1 MIAFFTLFNVFI
13 YVFDSF
19 FSIFFN
25 SEIFRDL
32 SYFYIKFSNNLS
44 KLTYDGLI
52 ATSAAILA
60 LLVPI
65 SFFLIENIGNRESGS
80 IEWDKTI
87 IFKYVIGIKTLVA
100 LTFITFTLIFLGF
113 LSIRPLLFFIYLSG
127 VIMMFYFF
135 RRCYKWIMIRDSE
148 GMNYRNKLRMKMLCE
163 LREDWDLD
171 IWTAVLKSDFNN
183 VNLDEKEILSM
194 YVRYYKDRNSYEIKS
209 KLLLEFTKNITIT
222 FNNSDIF
229 HRFVFEVVEDC
240 SSNRDSISNLYA
252 FRVGEFFESYLKS
265 LETDE
270 GECYNFATHF
280 EEFTNNNDV
289 GALKYFFMD
298 MLKGRLL
305 FHFLYDHLER
315 PAEWVDKIINSFNDT
330 KKKSLLESIFLLWIR
345 DMYSKKEKEL
355 NMFRL
360 SNLTEKIF
368 NELNMAIF
376 LNLLNFLLYLQT
388 DANGYG
394 ANNREEAIKEYVNSK
409 KRFYGVDSG
418 FVFWGDQDVKELNN
432 TRDAN
437 TFKYFVESSH
447 PEFDP
452 FHRPKFL
459 QDIID
464 ILNSM
469 DDDKTHVLE
478 RQLTKLKE
486 AINE

>member
-1 MIAFFTLFNVFI
+1 MIAFFILFNGFI

-32 SYFYIKFSNNLS
+32 SYFYIKFSDDLY

-65 SFFLIENIGNRESGS
+65 SFFLIENVGNKDSGS

-100 LTFITFTLIFLGF
+100 LSFITFTLIFWDF
-113 LSIRPLLFFIYLSG
+113 LLIRPLLFFIYVSG
-127 VIMMFYFF
+127 VTMMFYFF
-135 RRCYKWIMIRDSE
+135 RRCYKWIMLREAE

-163 LREDWDLD
+163 LREDRDLD
-171 IWTAVLKSDFNN
+171 IWTAVLKSDFND

-194 YVRYYKDRNSYEIKS
+194 YVRYYKDRNNYEIKS
-209 KLLLEFTKNITIT
+209 KLLLELKKNITVA

-280 EEFTNNNDV
+280 EEFTNNSDV
-289 GALKYFFMD
+289 GALKYFFVD
-298 MLKGRLL
+298 RLEGRIL
-305 FHFLYDHLER
+305 FHFLYDYLDR
-315 PAEWVDKIINSFNDT
+315 PAEWVNKIISSFNDT
-330 KKKSLLESIFLLWIR
+330 EKKSLLQSIFLLWIR
-345 DMYSKKEKEL
+345 DMYSKKKKEIDV
-355 NMFRL
+355 FQL
-360 SNLTEKIF
+360 SKLTEKIF
-368 NELNMAIF
+368 NELNMTIF
-376 LNLLNFLLYLQT
+376 LDLLNFLLYLQT

-394 ANNREEAIKEYVNSK
+394 ANNREEVIKEYVNSK

-418 FVFWGDQDVKELNN
+418 FVFWGDQDVKKLND
-432 TRDAN
+432 TRDTN

-447 PEFDP
+447 PEFAP
-452 FHRPKFL
+452 FQSIGFL
-459 QDIID
+459 KKIIT
-464 ILNSM
+464 ILDSIN
-469 DDDKTHVLE
+469 DTV
-478 RQLTKLKE
+478 LKE
-486 AINE
+486 QLIQLENAISK